1 MGIKIKIWN
10 CLFSFSENYET
21 ASEGSFVSNTA
32 MEVPSS
38 LDASPSD
45 LEDDLENKK
54 TVSMHADGVS
64 SKTKVDDYLDLM
76 DCALMST
83 NGDNKFGG
91 KNTESNSDPMEDDY
105 DDLLL
110 DEDDDWQLL

>member
-1 MGIKIKIWN
+1 MN
-10 CLFSFSENYET
+10 CVLSFSENYET
-21 ASEGSFVSNTA
+21 ASEGSFVSTTA

-54 TVSMHADGVS
+54 TVSRPTGGVS
-64 SKTKVDDYLDLM
+64 SETKVDDYLDLM

-83 NGDNKFGG
+83 SGDNKFGG

-105 DDLLL
+105 DDFLL

>member
-1 MGIKIKIWN
+1 MGNKFKSSVVF
-10 CLFSFSENYET
+10 FSFSENYET
-21 ASEGSFVSNTA
+21 ASEGSYVSTTA

-45 LEDDLENKK
+45 LEDDLGNKK
-54 TVSMHADGVS
+54 TVSKPTGGVS
-64 SKTKVDDYLDLM
+64 AKSKVDDYLDLM

-83 NGDNKFGG
+83 SGDNKFGS

-105 DDLLL
+105 DDFLLE
-110 DEDDDWQLL
+110 EDDDWQLL

>member
-1 MGIKIKIWN
+1 
-10 CLFSFSENYET
+10 
-21 ASEGSFVSNTA
+21 

-54 TVSMHADGVS
+54 TVSMHTDGVS
-64 SKTKVDDYLDLM
+64 SKAKVDDYLDLM

-83 NGDNKFGG
+83 SGDNKFGG
-91 KNTESNSDPMEDDY
+91 KSTESNSDPMEDDY